1 MHSFSSL
8 IPAPILIMLQNQ
20 HYQACH
26 PALMKGFFRWV
37 KGALLAALSTK
48 IPTIKANKST
58 RFVGALACTPLA
70 TQPRVLSITLLLA
83 LCHAAPALA
92 APAPGWRWYNEPAP
106 IKKPVKPKTTPQP
119 SVTITRTRTLSPT
132 EQMQSFKRYFDDTLN
147 DAVINPK
154 DEKKVEKSM
163 LLNQYVSNQS
173 SLYGMTFKKV
183 LLDNPSLSYTKDRPT
198 EQAARSSYLALER
211 SKKVRAVRRLADN
224 GWGLFF
230 VYNGLGEIDKAL
242 APSVQQFA
250 SEHGI
255 DVLGVTL
262 DGQTLP
268 SINQNRENQ
277 QHINVPFSPALVL
290 VNPGTGEMK
299 PLAYGFISQEDLLG
313 RFLNVATDFAPD
325 F

>member
-1 MHSFSSL
+1 MKTTMMDLAL
-8 IPAPILIMLQNQ
+8 I
-20 HYQACH
+20 
-26 PALMKGFFRWV
+26 KGVFRWETL
-37 KGALLAALSTK
+37 ALYACLSTK
-48 IPTIKANKST
+48 TPLIKANKRS
-58 RFVGALACTPLA
+58 ALVA
-70 TQPRVLSITLLLA
+70 LLLPMLFTPTVMA
-83 LCHAAPALA
+83 SD
-92 APAPGWRWYNEPAP
+92 APGWRWYNEPT
-106 IKKPVKPKTTPQP
+106 PVKTQPKPQVAP
-119 SVTITRTRTLSPT
+119 APTVTITRTQTLSPT
-132 EQMQSFKRYFDDTLN
+132 EQMQSFKRYYDDTLN
-147 DAVINPK
+147 DAVINPN
-154 DEKKVEKSM
+154 DAAKVEKSM
-163 LLNQYVSNQS
+163 LLNQFVSEQS
-173 SLYGMTFKKV
+173 SQYGMTFKKV

-211 SKKVRAVRRLADN
+211 NKKIRAVRSLAEA

-230 VYNGLGEIDKAL
+230 VYKGNAEIDKAL

-250 SEHGI
+250 SDHGI
-255 DVLGVTL
+255 ELLGVTL

-268 SINQNRENQ
+268 TINKTRENN

>member
-1 MHSFSSL
+1 MPSFPSFTL
-8 IPAPILIMLQNQ
+8 ITLQNQ
-20 HYQACH
+20 INTLNNSLNG
-26 PALMKGFFRWV
+26 ALMGGVFRWR
-37 KGALLAALSTK
+37 KGVNLPFLSTK
-48 IPTIKANKST
+48 TSTVNANKPAQ
-58 RFVGALACTPLA
+58 FVGALVA
-70 TQPRVLSITLLLA
+70 LLL
-83 LCHAAPALA
+83 LILSAPTAIA
-92 APAPGWRWYNEPAP
+92 SSAPGWRWYNEPAP
-106 IKKPVKPKTTPQP
+106 IKKQPKPQVKPTS
-119 SVTITRTRTLSPT
+119 SVTVTRTQTLSPT

-183 LLDNPSLSYTKDRPT
+183 LLDNPALSYTKDRPT

-277 QHINVPFSPALVL
+277 QHITVPFSPALVL